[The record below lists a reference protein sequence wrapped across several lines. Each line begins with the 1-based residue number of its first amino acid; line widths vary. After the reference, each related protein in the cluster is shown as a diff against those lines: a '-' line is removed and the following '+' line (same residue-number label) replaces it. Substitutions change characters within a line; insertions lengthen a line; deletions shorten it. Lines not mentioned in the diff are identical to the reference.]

1 MSEPSG
7 LHRLSDQQSLGN
19 YLREAWERRAF
30 AVVVPRQD
38 IRAQNMDTVL
48 GQFWH
53 VVNPAL
59 MGWGVLR
66 NFWRFA

>member
-1 MSEPSG
+1 MSESSG

-38 IRAQNMDTVL
+38 IRAQNMDTAL
-48 GQFWH
+48 GQFW
-53 VVNPAL
+53 
-59 MGWGVLR
+59 
-66 NFWRFA
+66 